1 MRELPSAMT
10 RAARC
15 ARPLWMRRAGARRQH
30 GSVAVVAVIWLSVA
44 IAALGALDVGN
55 VFFARRQLQRTAD
68 LAALAAVQMIG
79 STGGCATATTA
90 AQQNAAANGF
100 TAGSTTTINTTCGRW
115 DTSKSTYFG
124 TSGNPLNAVQVT
136 TTQVVPYFFLG
147 PSRNVSATATAFAS
161 NIDAFS
167 LGTGIASINTQQS
180 ALLNAILGGLLNANL
195 SLSVGDTQSLAS
207 AHIKLD
213 DLRVALGAATMKQLL
228 GTSVSV
234 HDLMVAMATALTA
247 GGNTVSAGILNTL
260 ALAVPGGQNIALG
273 NGVSSAPGLLAL
285 GLANPES
292 AASASINALDALLV
306 AAQIAQSPHVN
317 PDGSTTQPPAINV
330 AAALPGVA
338 ALSLQV
344 VNPPVLAV
352 GEGGTDGSGLPRTG
366 AQAASIKLNVTLPPL
381 LAQPLNL
388 GIATISALST
398 PIVLTLAIAPAAAT
412 LSTIDCESSKAATRA
427 TMQVT
432 PGIAALCLGA
442 DSNCSQTTKPARM
455 KVASISLVLLGQ
467 VADVQLAGLKAQATP
482 GPTSLVFDGS
492 SGSFDVTKST
502 NSNAVGS
509 DLSSLTTGLLASL
522 GAPNAVS
529 IKLLGTADLGALL
542 QPILS
547 AVGIALTGLLQPVF
561 DLLNT
566 LIVPTLSL
574 LGVQVGTA
582 TVHNMSLTCGVSQ
595 LVN

>member
-1 MRELPSAMT
+1 MRRLSFAMS
-10 RAARC
+10 RAARR
-15 ARPLWMRRAGARRQH
+15 AHPLRMRRAGARRQH
-30 GSVAVVAVIWLSVA
+30 GAVAVVAVIWLSVA

-79 STGGCATATTA
+79 STGGCASATTA

-100 TAGSTTTINTTCGRW
+100 TAGGTTTIDTTCGRW

-124 TSGNPLNAVQVT
+124 TNGNPLNAVQVT
-136 TTQVVPYFFLG
+136 TTQVVPYFFVG

-180 ALLNAILGGLLNANL
+180 ALLNAILGGLLNASV
-195 SLSVGDTQSLAS
+195 SLSVGDVQSLAS

-234 HDLMVAMATALTA
+234 HDLMIAMATALTA

-260 ALAVPGGQNIALG
+260 AFAVPGGQNIALG

-285 GLANPES
+285 EVANPES

-317 PDGSTTQPPAINV
+317 SDGSTTQPPAINV
-330 AAALPGVA
+330 AAALPAVA

-344 VNPPVLAV
+344 VNPPVLAM
-352 GEGGTDGSGLPRTG
+352 GEGGTDASGQPRTG
-366 AQAASIKLNVTLPPL
+366 AQAASIKLNMTLPPL

-398 PIVLTLAIAPAAAT
+398 PIVLTLAIAPATAT
-412 LSTIDCESSKAATRA
+412 LSSVDCESSKAATRA

-432 PGIAALCLGA
+432 PGIALLCLGA
-442 DSNCSQTTKPARM
+442 DSNCSPTTKPARM
-455 KVASISLVLLGQ
+455 KVASISMALLGQ
-467 VADVQLAGLKAQATP
+467 VADVQLAGIKAQATP
-482 GPTSLVFDGS
+482 GQNVIGFSMVRRVASTSP
-492 SGSFDVTKST
+492 K
-502 NSNAVGS
+502 
-509 DLSSLTTGLLASL
+509 
-522 GAPNAVS
+522 
-529 IKLLGTADLGALL
+529 
-542 QPILS
+542 
-547 AVGIALTGLLQPVF
+547 ALT
-561 DLLNT
+561 
-566 LIVPTLSL
+566 PTPSA
-574 LGVQVGTA
+574 A
-582 TVHNMSLTCGVSQ
+582 TCPR
-595 LVN
+595 

>member
-1 MRELPSAMT
+1 MRRLSFAMS
-10 RAARC
+10 RAARR
-15 ARPLWMRRAGARRQH
+15 AHPLRMRRAGARRQH
-30 GSVAVVAVIWLSVA
+30 GAVAVVAVIWLSVA

-79 STGGCATATTA
+79 STGGCASATTA

-100 TAGSTTTINTTCGRW
+100 TAGGTTTIDTTCGRW

-124 TSGNPLNAVQVT
+124 TNGNPLNAVQVT
-136 TTQVVPYFFLG
+136 TTQVVPYFFVG

-180 ALLNAILGGLLNANL
+180 ALLNAILGGLLNASV
-195 SLSVGDTQSLAS
+195 SLSVGDVQSLAS

-234 HDLMVAMATALTA
+234 HDLMIAMATALTA

-260 ALAVPGGQNIALG
+260 AFAVPGGQNIALG

-285 GLANPES
+285 EVANPES

-317 PDGSTTQPPAINV
+317 SDGSTTQPPAINV
-330 AAALPGVA
+330 AAALPAVA

-344 VNPPVLAV
+344 VNPPVLAM
-352 GEGGTDGSGLPRTG
+352 GEGGTDASGQPRTG
-366 AQAASIKLNVTLPPL
+366 AQAASIKLNMTLPPL

-398 PIVLTLAIAPAAAT
+398 PIVLTLAIAPATAT
-412 LSTIDCESSKAATRA
+412 LSSVDCESSKAATRA

-432 PGIAALCLGA
+432 PGIALLCLGA
-442 DSNCSQTTKPARM
+442 DSNCSPTTKPARM
-455 KVASISLVLLGQ
+455 KVASISMALLGQ
-467 VADVQLAGLKAQATP
+467 VADVQLAGIKAQATP
-482 GPTSLVFDGS
+482 GQTSLVFDGS
-492 SGSFDVTKST
+492 SGSFDVTQST

-509 DLSSLTTGLLASL
+509 DLSSLTTGLLANL
-522 GAPNAVS
+522 GAPGAVS

-547 AVGIALTGLLQPVF
+547 AVSIALSGLLQPVF

>member
-30 GSVAVVAVIWLSVA
+30 GAVAMVAVIWLSVA

-180 ALLNAILGGLLNANL
+180 ALLNAILGGLLKTSV
-195 SLSVGDTQSLAS
+195 SLSVGDTQSLAT
-207 AHIKLD
+207 AHIKLQ
-213 DLRVALGAATMKQLL
+213 DLMVALGASTMQGLL
-228 GTSVSV
+228 GTTVSFQQ
-234 HDLMVAMATALTA
+234 LMVAMVTALQT
-247 GGNTVSAGILNTL
+247 GGDTINASILQKV
-260 ALAVPGGQNIALG
+260 AVAIPGGQNITIGDGGA
-273 NGVSSAPGLLAL
+273 SSPGLLAL
-285 GLANPES
+285 GLANPN
-292 AASASINALDALLV
+292 AAATATVNAFDALLV
-306 AAQIAQSPHVN
+306 AAQIAQRS
-317 PDGSTTQPPAINV
+317 PDGTQGNAPVINV
-330 AAALPGVA
+330 AAGLAGVA
-338 ALSLQV
+338 GISLQV
-344 VNPPVLAV
+344 IKPPVLAV
-352 GEGGTDGSGLPRTG
+352 GEGGMLPNGTYRTM
-366 AQAASIKLNVTLPPL
+366 ARTAVVNASVNLLPLTFAPIS
-381 LAQPLNL
+381 LNL
-388 GIATISALST
+388 GIGSISISALST
-398 PIVLTLAIAPAAAT
+398 PIMLSLTSAQGTAA
-412 LSTIDCESSKAATRA
+412 LSSVDCESTKAATNA
-427 TMQVT
+427 TILVQ
-432 PGIAALCLGA
+432 PSIATVCVGA
-442 DSNCSQTTKPARM
+442 NSACGGTIN
-455 KVASISLVLLGQ
+455 
-467 VADVQLAGLKAQATP
+467 VADVTVWTLLTGTNELTKIAINGTGQLPLAPPSSQPVTFNGA
-482 GPTSLVFDGS
+482 
-492 SGSFDVTKST
+492 SGSFDSSVTV

-509 DLSSLTTGLLASL
+509 DASTLTAQLLKVLPNTLQVTALGLNLT
-522 GAPNAVS
+522 AV
-529 IKLLGTADLGALL
+529 I
-542 QPILS
+542 QPLLS
-547 AVGIALTGLLQPVF
+547 ALAPVLSAALQPVF
-561 DLLNT
+561 ALLDAV
-566 LIVPTLSL
+566 LVPTLAL

>member
-1 MRELPSAMT
+1 
-10 RAARC
+10 
-15 ARPLWMRRAGARRQH
+15 MRRVGGARRQH
-30 GSVAVVAVIWLSVA
+30 GAVAIVAVMFLVVAL
-44 IAALGALDVGN
+44 AALAAIDVGN
-55 VFFARRQLQRTAD
+55 VFFVRRQLQRTAD

-79 STGGCATATTA
+79 STGGCATASTA

-100 TAGSTTTINTTCGRW
+100 TAGGTTTINTTCGRW

-180 ALLNAILGGLLNANL
+180 ALLNAILGGLLNASV
-195 SLSVGDTQSLAS
+195 SLSVGDVQSLAS

-234 HDLMVAMATALTA
+234 HDLTVAMATALTA
-247 GGNTVSAGILNTL
+247 GGDTVSAGILNTL

-285 GLANPES
+285 ALANPES

-306 AAQIAQSPHVN
+306 AAQIAQGPRVN
-317 PDGSTTQPPAINV
+317 ADGSTTQPPAINV

-338 ALSLQV
+338 ALTLQI
-344 VNPPVLAV
+344 VNPPVIAV
-352 GEGGTDGSGLPRTG
+352 GEGGTDASGQPRTA
-366 AQAASIKLNVTLPPL
+366 AQAASIKLSMTLQPL
-381 LAQPLNL
+381 LPQPLNL

-398 PIVLTLAIAPAAAT
+398 PIVLTLAVAPAAAT
-412 LSTIDCESSKAATRA
+412 LSTVDCESSKAATRA
-427 TMQVT
+427 AMQVA
-432 PGIAALCLGA
+432 PGVATLCLGGDA
-442 DSNCSQTTKPARM
+442 NCSQSTKPASM
-455 KVASISLVLLGQ
+455 NVASVSLLLLGP
-467 VADVQLAGLKAQATP
+467 VANVQLAGLNAQVGP
-482 GPTSLVFDGS
+482 GQTSLVFDGS
-492 SGSFDVTKST
+492 SGSFDVTQST

-509 DLSSLTTGLLASL
+509 DLSTLTTGPTGLLTTLA
-522 GAPNAVS
+522 APGAVS
-529 IKLLGTADLGALL
+529 IKLLGSTDLGALL

-547 AVGIALTGLLQPVF
+547 AVGTALSGLLQPVF
-561 DLLNT
+561 NVLNAA
-566 LIVPTLSL
+566 LVPTLSL